1 MGLQIYSQ
9 DIYYYYN
16 YFCLKTNKSPPTYV
30 SNYRSYM
37 CFGFRSSYRPQTK
50 KKNYAGRPGGRAAF
64 GKNANLS
71 TYLEQKRD
79 VPLHFS
85 FDKKKM
91 IHLHS

>member
-1 MGLQIYSQ
+1 MYLTIVVTCVL
-9 DIYYYYN
+9 D
-16 YFCLKTNKSPPTYV
+16 FVLHTAHKP
-30 SNYRSYM
+30 
-37 CFGFRSSYRPQTK
+37 K
-50 KKNYAGRPGGRAAF
+50 KKIMAGGRAAF

-71 TYLEQKRD
+71 TYLEQKIN